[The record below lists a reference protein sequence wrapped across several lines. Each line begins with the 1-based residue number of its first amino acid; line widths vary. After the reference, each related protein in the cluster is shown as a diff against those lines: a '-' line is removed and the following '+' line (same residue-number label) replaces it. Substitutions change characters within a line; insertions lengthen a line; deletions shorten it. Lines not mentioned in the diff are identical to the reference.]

1 MSQAETKKTTWGPRE
16 EHTLINHHLRRLDA
30 PEKVTGRAKYT
41 HDVHLPG
48 MLYGRVLTSPHA
60 SAKVT
65 NLDTSAAEAMPGVKA
80 VVKLYSDEKGLK
92 YEGDPVA
99 AVAATSPEL
108 ADDALRAIKVTYE
121 KLPHVVTPKD
131 ALRKDAPEV
140 YKGGGKG
147 NLRQSGSRG
156 DLDEIKGIM
165 AKCDVR
171 VEGEYSTPIMH
182 HVCLETH
189 GVVVDYRG
197 GDTATVWAS
206 TQGTHSVPEDAQKAL
221 GLKNRNAVTVLV
233 DYMGGGF
240 GSKFGLMLPGEIACK
255 LSLIAKA
262 PIKMMFTRHDE
273 FVAAGNRSGCSVKLK
288 LGANK
293 DGKLVAMQSEVV
305 RLGGLEQGAF
315 AGLPYVYNVEN
326 VYSTAAA
333 LHTHQDGSVAMRAP
347 GHVQA
352 SFVMEAAVDEMA
364 AKLNI
369 DPLEFRKMNLKDTAY
384 HRQLDK
390 GAEVIGWNR
399 RPKKAG
405 ETPLVGAFKSCKRG
419 MGCAVGTWGGGGYA
433 SCVVDTFIHSDGSIA
448 TQVGTQDLGTGTRTY
463 IAAIL
468 AEEFGLPMSAVEVR
482 IGSSKYGMSVPSGGS
497 TTTASLAPAVKES
510 TTLAKRLFFE
520 KVAPMLGVKPE
531 NLTAKGGKIFVQGQP
546 DKSLTW
552 KQACKVL
559 GRDNIAAQGKW
570 NAELQGDGL
579 HGVHFAEVEVDTETG
594 AVQVIKM
601 VGVQDC
607 GLPLNRTAVESQM
620 NGAMIQAI
628 GYALL
633 ETNIPDPV
641 TGNMVNANM
650 DDYKVPQAFEI
661 PEMIPVIDDGDT
673 RNVVIGMAEPAII
686 PGAGAIANAVFNAT
700 GVRIKSL
707 PITPDKILR
716 GLERLKRS

>member
-1 MSQAETKKTTWGPRE
+1 MSLPEKKKTTWGPRE

-41 HDVHLPG
+41 YDVHVPG
-48 MLYGRVLTSPHA
+48 MLYGRILTSPHA

-65 NLDTSAAEAMPGVKA
+65 ALDTSRAEAMVGVKA
-80 VVKLYSDEKGLK
+80 VVKLYEEAKGLK

-99 AVAATSPEL
+99 AVAAVSPEV
-108 ADDALRAIKVTYE
+108 AEDALRAIKITYE

-140 YKGGGKG
+140 FKGGGAG
-147 NLRQSGSRG
+147 NLRATGKRG
-156 DLDEIKGIM
+156 DLAEIKEAL

-171 VEGEYSTPIMH
+171 VEGEYLTPIMH

-189 GVVVDYRG
+189 GVLVDYRG
-197 GDTATVWAS
+197 GETATVWAS
-206 TQGTHSVPEDAQKAL
+206 TQGTHTIPDDAQKAL
-221 GLKNRNAVTVLV
+221 GLKNRDSVTALAE
-233 DYMGGGF
+233 YMGGGF
-240 GSKFGLMLPGEIACK
+240 GSKFGLQLPGEIACK
-255 LSLIAKA
+255 LSKIAKA
-262 PIKMMFTRHDE
+262 PVKMMMTRHDE
-273 FVAAGNRSGCSVKLK
+273 FVAGGNRSGCSVKVR

-293 DGKLVAMQSEVV
+293 EGKLLAIQAEEI
-305 RLGGLEQGAF
+305 RLGGVEQGSF
-315 AGLPYVYNVEN
+315 AGLPYVYAVES
-326 VYSTAAA
+326 VYSTSAA
-333 LHTHQDGSVAMRAP
+333 LHTHQDGGVAMRAP

-352 SFVMEAAVDEMA
+352 SFVMESVVDEMA

-369 DPLEFRKMNLKDTAY
+369 DPIEFRKMNLKDPVY

-390 GAEVIGWNR
+390 GAQVIGWNK
-399 RPKKAG
+399 RPKTAG
-405 ETPLVGAFKSCKRG
+405 SGSLTGAFKSCKRG
-419 MGCAVGTWGGGGYA
+419 FGCAVGTWGGGGYA

-468 AEEFGLPMSAVEVR
+468 AEEFGLSINAVEVR
-482 IGSSKYGMSVPSGGS
+482 IGSSKYGMCVPSGGS

-510 TTLAKRLFFE
+510 TSLAKDLFFAR
-520 KVAPMLGVKPE
+520 VAVVLDAKPE
-531 NLTAKGGKIFVQGQP
+531 DLIAKGGTISVQGHP
-546 DKSLTW
+546 EKTLTW
-552 KQACKVL
+552 KQACKAL
-559 GRDNIAAQGKW
+559 GRDSITAQGKW
-570 NAELQGDGL
+570 NQELQGDGV
-579 HGVHFAEVEVDTETG
+579 HGVHFAEVEVDIETG
-594 AVQVIKM
+594 AVRVVKM

-607 GLPLNRTAVESQM
+607 GLPLNRTAVESQL
-620 NGAMIQAI
+620 NGGMIQAL
-628 GYALL
+628 GYALM
-633 ETNIPDPV
+633 ETNIADPV

-661 PEMIPVIDDGDT
+661 PEMIPIIDDGDT

-686 PGAGAIANAVFNAT
+686 PGAGAIANAVFNAI
-700 GVRIKSL
+700 GVRVKTL